1 MNIVGVAACVAGVAH
16 TYIAKEKLIKAAQ
29 KAGHTIS
36 METQGQIGIEDELS
50 SEKIKNAD
58 VVILAVDTAIKGRD
72 RFTGKKVVEIPTEV
86 AVHSSGK
93 LIKHIEENLKL

>member
-86 AVHSSGK
+86 AVYSSGK